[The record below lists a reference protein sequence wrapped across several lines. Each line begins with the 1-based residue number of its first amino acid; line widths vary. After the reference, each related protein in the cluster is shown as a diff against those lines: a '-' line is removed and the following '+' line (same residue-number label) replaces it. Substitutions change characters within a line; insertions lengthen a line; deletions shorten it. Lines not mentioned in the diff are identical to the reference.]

1 MYCFGFA
8 LSILTLSCLS
18 FTSLVQ
24 YNQPCPLLGPV
35 FPAPSKPSGSNAIKL
50 ATKSATN
57 AIQAALLNATIYG
70 QLDSCTTSFSIEVYS
85 AHEKGSIFTY
95 HYSAAAFGA
104 SHRRRGKGG
113 LKHDIPDWQRLKAA
127 DSLHLSGCGGRCLLQ
142 WASDEIYIPEL
153 AAYATKN
160 AAALKTSDIDIFDW
174 NEITVG
180 ALASHMAG
188 ITRDYA
194 PNLASNASLA
204 QFLGPVPD
212 VNVNFCGNLAQVQL
226 PCNRSG
232 KSILMF
238 FVCVG
243 AYTSFLPDLT

>member
-8 LSILTLSCLS
+8 LTILTLSYLS
-18 FTSLVQ
+18 FTSLAQ

-35 FPAPSKPSGSNAIKL
+35 FPAPSNPSGSNAIKL

-70 QLDSCTTSFSIEVYS
+70 QLDSSTTSFSIDVYS

-95 HYSAAAFGA
+95 HYSAPALAHPTEGVVKVDSNTIYRIGSVSKLLTVYTYLAAAGDA
-104 SHRRRGKGG
+104 SFNEPVTK
-113 LKHDIPDWQRLKAA
+113 
-127 DSLHLSGCGGRCLLQ
+127 
-142 WASDEIYIPEL
+142 YIPEL

-188 ITRDYA
+188 IIRDYA
-194 PNLASNASLA
+194 PNLASEASLV
-204 QFLGPVPD
+204 QLLGPVPD
-212 VNVNFCGNLAQVQL
+212 VNVSFCGNLAQGQL

-232 KSILMF
+232 KSIPMF
-238 FVCVG
+238 LSS
-243 AYTSFLPDLT
+243 AYVMPGCIH